1 MLKCILISLYAVI
14 LSIHAMSLEDI
25 VGWNEI
31 VQPEHSVLQA
41 IGGIDQ
47 FEFEIKNVIIEA
59 SSVRNDMPAS
69 LVEFDHGGNALIAK
83 ICFADGICWAA
94 KIMENGPLAK
104 QVISSAAEALTL
116 IERYCPDIPI
126 AKFKGWGTSQGKL
139 LYYFTEWIEGKQL
152 SANVSDSGTTF
163 SIPEKVV
170 TLLAEFVYNLTTCP
184 IPKKESEKP
193 P

>member
-1 MLKCILISLYAVI
+1 
-14 LSIHAMSLEDI
+14 MSLEDI

-31 VQPEHSVLQA
+31 IQPEHRVLQA

-47 FEFEIKNVIIEA
+47 FEFEVKNVIIEA
-59 SSVRNDMPAS
+59 SSVHKDIPAS
-69 LVEFDHGGNALIAK
+69 LVEFNHGRNALVAK
-83 ICFADGICWAA
+83 ICFVDGICWAA
-94 KIMENGPLAK
+94 KMMENCSWAEPI
-104 QVISSAAEALTL
+104 ISSAAEALML

-139 LYYFTEWIEGKQL
+139 LYYFTEWIEGKRL
-152 SANVSDSGTTF
+152 YANVSDSGATF

-184 IPKKESEKP
+184 IPKEESEKLSRLYAD
-193 P
+193 